1 MPYMLLI
8 VEPVDQRLSRTEAE
22 GREAYASMVRFGA
35 DLKERGVLLASES
48 LKSQHDAARV
58 EVRGGASRVVYG
70 PFAEAKEM
78 IGGFFLLDCET
89 RDEAIAIAK
98 RCPAAEWCT
107 VEVRALAP
115 CYET

>member
-1 MPYMLLI
+1 MPYMLLV

-35 DLKERGVLLASES
+35 NLKERGLLLSSES
-48 LKSQHDAARV
+48 LKSQHNAARV
-58 EVRGGASRVVYG
+58 EVRGGTSRVVDG

-78 IGGFFLLDCET
+78 IGGFFLLDCQT

-98 RCPAAEWCT
+98 ECPAAEWCT